1 MEEIFVIIF
10 VFGLFSLFG
19 VVLYLCKTHGIRKE
33 MNKYYKSSH
42 DRFISD
48 VTSKELQRESQ
59 KKTLFAME
67 KDLDLVY
74 SIENHVPYKTVK
86 EWHRVCDLMDA
97 AYIKKGKAAES
108 EEYEIFKSIDDKAGW
123 LKYSEWRYSLM

>member
-10 VFGLFSLFG
+10 VFGFFSLFG
-19 VVLYLCKTHGIRKE
+19 VVLYLSNKHE
-33 MNKYYKSSH
+33 MDKHYKSSH

-48 VTSKELQRESQ
+48 IMSKELQRESQ
-59 KKTLFAME
+59 KKTLYVVE

-74 SIENHVPYKTVK
+74 SLENHVPYKTVK
-86 EWHRVCDLMDA
+86 EWHRICDLMDA

-108 EEYEIFKSIDDKAGW
+108 EEYEIFKSIEDKAGW